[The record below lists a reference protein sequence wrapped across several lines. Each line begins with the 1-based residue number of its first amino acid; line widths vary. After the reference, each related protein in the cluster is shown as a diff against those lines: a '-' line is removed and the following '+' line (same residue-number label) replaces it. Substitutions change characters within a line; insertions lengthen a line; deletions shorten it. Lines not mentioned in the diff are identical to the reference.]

1 MKLTLVLM
9 LTCVMAAEKPEPHI
23 KAAAAAVRDGQSAAK
38 VQDWPRGEKL
48 LLRAIDIEP
57 TFTEAYRSLIELYL
71 TSERPLE
78 AGAILT
84 RLVQIEP
91 RSVDD
96 RLRLGNLL
104 LDQRQWARALAQFSI
119 ALKIDPHS
127 ADGLFGFARSADGH
141 GMTDRALES
150 ADLGTKEFPGD
161 PRFSM
166 LAAAIRARASRP
178 AP

>member
-1 MKLTLVLM
+1 MKLALVLM
-9 LTCVMAAEKPEPHI
+9 LTSIMAAGRPEPHI
-23 KAAAAAVRDGQSAAK
+23 KAAAAALRDGQAAAK
-38 VQDWPRGEKL
+38 EQDWSRGEKL

-57 TFTEAYRSLIELYL
+57 TFTEAYRSLIDLYL
-71 TSERPLE
+71 TSGRPLE

-84 RLVQIEP
+84 RLIQIEP
-91 RSVDD
+91 RSVED
-96 RLRLGNLL
+96 RLRLGKLL

-127 ADGLFGFARSADGH
+127 ADGLFGFARSADGN

-150 ADLGTKEFPGD
+150 ADRGTKEFPGD

-166 LAAAIRARASRP
+166 LAAAIRARTSRLVP
-178 AP
+178 